1 MYCINMIFFYIFC
14 YVLESITSDMSET
27 DLGHLLN
34 SFLIYICKSK
44 VFHKVKV
51 IWVGRVEKSFK

>member
-51 IWVGRVEKSFK
+51 I